1 MIFADDCSLLAS
13 GLDPTETVEIINR
26 DLLRI
31 SNWANKWKINFNAGK
46 TKDIIF
52 SRKVLNNSPPL
63 IFNETFIDRVNT
75 HRHLGIFLTSNL
87 DWSTQINDVCL
98 RANRKLNV
106 LRNVNLLKR
115 STLDL
120 LYKITVRSLIDY
132 ALPVYG
138 NNLKLTQLA
147 RLDSLQYRA
156 GKLVTGAL
164 HFTNKEKLN
173 KELGWTGFQH
183 QFNMF
188 TNTVPGRQERTAAR
202 QEEGGG
208 RGKEEN
214 DCWAQLPG

>member
-1 MIFADDCSLLAS
+1 MKHLLI
-13 GLDPTETVEIINR
+13 GLIP
-26 DLLRI
+26 
-31 SNWANKWKINFNAGK
+31 S
-46 TKDIIF
+46 
-52 SRKVLNNSPPL
+52 
-63 IFNETFIDRVNT
+63 
-75 HRHLGIFLTSNL
+75 HLGIFLTSNL

-106 LRNVNLLKR
+106 LRNVKLLKR
-115 STLDL
+115 SPLDL

-173 KELGWTGFQH
+173 KELGWENFQKRIDFLGLSLFQKIHRHETRPLVRTCMSRIDYEKKYLTRSKIGYAPYPNYGQQFKKSFFPYITGLW
-183 QFNMF
+183 N
-188 TNTVPGRQERTAAR
+188 NLRL
-202 QEEGGG
+202 
-208 RGKEEN
+208 KYN
-214 DCWAQLPG
+214 CCLY